1 MNFIDKKLDFSKHI
15 INGLTSE
22 LKGYYLYKKY
32 AEDKNSVLFVTSNL
46 YEANK
51 EKYFLCAITLYKH
64 RKY

>member
-32 AEDKNSVLFVTSNL
+32 ASCTIGDLAFSS
-46 YEANK
+46 
-51 EKYFLCAITLYKH
+51 
-64 RKY
+64 